1 LKLLAIDTS
10 TEGCSVA
17 LLSGRELLHL
27 DEVCPQQHS
36 KRVLPMVQQLLDETG
51 LTLQQLD
58 GIVFGRGPGSF
69 TGVRIGVGVTQG
81 LAFGADIPVYG
92 VSTLAAMAQAAYR
105 LHGAKQVISA
115 IDARMAEIYL
125 GFFTLDH
132 FALNDL
138 TQEHQSMMQEVGSE
152 IAIKPTA
159 LTSGPLAGDCFGVGT
174 GWQTYREPM
183 LTWYSASGATQIC
196 DEILYP
202 SAQDMLTLAVP
213 AFASGKFVAAELAE
227 PVYVRDEVTW
237 KKLPG
242 RG

>member
-1 LKLLAIDTS
+1 MKLLAIDTS

-17 LLSGRELLHL
+17 LLNGSELLHL

-36 KRVLPMVQQLLDETG
+36 KRVLPMVQQLLTESG
-51 LTLQQLD
+51 FSLQQLD

-92 VSTLAAMAQAAYR
+92 VSTLAAMAQAAFR
-105 LHGAKQVISA
+105 LHGAKQVIPA

-125 GFFTLDH
+125 GFF
-132 FALNDL
+132 ALNDV
-138 TQEHQSMMQEVGSE
+138 TQAPQILMQEVAAE

-159 LTSGPLAGDCFGVGT
+159 LTTCPLIGDCVGVGT
-174 GWQTYREPM
+174 GWQTYRQPM
-183 LTWYSASGATQIC
+183 SSWSAAWGAVQIS
-196 DEILYP
+196 DQILYP
-202 SAQDMLTLAVP
+202 SAQDMLALAVP
-213 AFASGKFVAAELAE
+213 AFAAGKFVAAELAE

-242 RG
+242 RS

>member
-10 TEGCSVA
+10 TEACSVA
-17 LLSGRELLHL
+17 LQVGSERLHL

-36 KRVLPMVQQLLDETG
+36 KRVLPMVQQLLTQAG
-51 LTLQQLD
+51 LSLQQLD

-81 LAFGADIPVYG
+81 LAFGADLPVYG

-105 LHGAKQVISA
+105 LQGASQVISA

-125 GFFTLDH
+125 GY
-132 FALNDL
+132 FALDSQL
-138 TQEHQSMMQEVGSE
+138 LMQPVTAEL
-152 IAIKPTA
+152 AIKPTA
-159 LTSGPLAGDCFGVGT
+159 LIESPLIGDSFAVGT
-174 GWQTYREPM
+174 GWQTYRDVM
-183 LTWYSASGATQIC
+183 LQWQAATIC
-196 DEILYP
+196 SQILYP
-202 SAQDMLTLAVP
+202 SAQDMLTLAAP
-213 AFASGKFVAAELAE
+213 ALSSGQFIAAELAE

>member
-1 LKLLAIDTS
+1 MKLLAIDTS
-10 TEGCSVA
+10 TEACSVA
-17 LLSGRELLHL
+17 LQVGSERLHL

-36 KRVLPMVQQLLDETG
+36 KRVLPMVQQLLTQAG
-51 LTLQQLD
+51 LSLQQLD

-81 LAFGADIPVYG
+81 LAFGADLPVYG

-105 LHGAKQVISA
+105 LHGAAQVIAA

-125 GFFTLDH
+125 GY
-132 FALNDL
+132 FALDSQL
-138 TQEHQSMMQEVGSE
+138 LMQPVTAEL
-152 IAIKPTA
+152 AIKPTA
-159 LTSGPLAGDCFGVGT
+159 LIDCPLIGDCFAVGT
-174 GWQTYREPM
+174 GWQTYRDMM
-183 LTWYSASGATQIC
+183 LQWQAATIC
-196 DEILYP
+196 EQILYP
-202 SAQDMLTLAVP
+202 SAQDMLTLAAP
-213 AFASGKFVAAELAE
+213 ALSSGQFIAAELAE

>member
-1 LKLLAIDTS
+1 MKLLAIDTS

-17 LLSGRELLHL
+17 LLNGVELLHL

-36 KRVLPMVQQLLDETG
+36 KRVLTMVQQLLTETG
-51 LTLQQLD
+51 LRLQQLD

-125 GFFTLDH
+125 GYFAIDH
-132 FALNDL
+132 QAL
-138 TQEHQSMMQEVGSE
+138 MQEVAPE

-159 LTSGPLAGDCFGVGT
+159 LAVCPLTGDCSGVGT

-183 LTWYSASGATQIC
+183 MTWYSAWGAAQIS

-202 SAQDMLTLAVP
+202 SAQDMLALAVP
-213 AFASGKFVAAELAE
+213 AFVAGKFVAAELAE